1 MTADLMQV
9 AGSFGGPGLLI
20 AYMIWDRTQQN
31 RLAEKRTAADVAMA
45 QAMTLLSTKLDN
57 LHAR

>member
-1 MTADLMQV
+1 MTSDLMQL
-9 AGSFGGPGLLI
+9 AGNFGGPGLLI
-20 AYMIWDRTQQN
+20 AYMIWDRIQQN
-31 RLAEKRTAADVAMA
+31 KIAEKRTAADVAMA